1 MKNMDEH
8 TLPIVQVRVR
18 VLLFSTE
25 DEVKGFVDYASG
37 NMMQSVAR
45 LHIPVIVASGPY
57 TYNHKSL

>member
-1 MKNMDEH
+1 MNQH
-8 TLPIVQVRVR
+8 THTPPSLQLHVC

-37 NMMQSVAR
+37 NMMQSMAR

-57 TYNHKSL
+57 TYNHQSL